1 MYLKRHIEKLVLE
14 RGKNYQTVLVT
25 GARQVGKSTLLENSA
40 AKNIPQFTLDDFT
53 LLASI
58 KRDLKG
64 FLDDNKPPI
73 FIDEIQYAPELF
85 RGIKMAVDKNKEK
98 NGLYFLTGSQKF
110 ELMQGVSESLSGRI
124 AVLNLLGL
132 SSREMDGETFSK
144 PFIPTPEYI
153 KTRNPNP
160 QKKSGLPDSRKLWK
174 RIHRGFFPRLALNS
188 SLDWEAYYSDYLKTY
203 IERDVQKLSSV
214 GDNMSYVNFMT
225 ILAARTGQMLNI
237 ASVSRDL
244 GVSEPTVKKWISVLE
259 ASNIIYLLRP
269 FSLNVKVRTVKAPK
283 VYFLDTGLASY
294 LCKWLTPETLQH
306 GAMSGQIFETY
317 VVGEILKSYYNAGR
331 EAPLYYFRNDKAEEV
346 DLLFFENGMLYPVE
360 IKKTASPAA
369 SDVSSFRLLETAFS
383 SLTIGSGALLCTY
396 DKVLPLTD
404 KVKIFPVH
412 WI

>member
-1 MYLKRHIEKLVLE
+1 MYLKRHIEKLVFQ
-14 RGKNYQTVLVT
+14 RGKTYQTVLVS

-40 AKNIPQFTLDDFT
+40 AKDIPQFTLDDFT

-58 KRDLKG
+58 KQDMQG

-85 RGIKMAVDKNKEK
+85 RGIKMVIDKDKNT
-98 NGLYFLTGSQKF
+98 NGQYFMTGSQKF

-132 SSREMDGETFSK
+132 SSREMDGDDFME
-144 PFIPTPEYI
+144 PFIPTQEYI
-153 KTRNPNP
+153 NIRNLNT
-160 QKKSGLPDSRKLWK
+160 QRESKKPDSRKLWK
-174 RIHRGFFPRLALNS
+174 RIHRGFFPRLVLNS

-214 GDNMSYVNFMT
+214 GDNISYVNFMT
-225 ILAARTGQMLNI
+225 ILAARTGQLLNI
-237 ASVSRDL
+237 ASVARDL

-269 FSLNVKVRTVKAPK
+269 FSQNVKVRTVKAPK

-306 GAMSGQIFETY
+306 GAMSGQIFESY

-331 EAPLYYFRNDKAEEV
+331 EAPLYFFRNDKAEEV
-346 DLLFFENGMLYPVE
+346 DLLFYENGTLYPVE
-360 IKKTASPAA
+360 IKKTASPVT
-369 SDVSSFRLLETAFS
+369 SDVSAFRLLETAFP
-383 SLTIGSGALLCTY
+383 SLKIGSGALLCTY

-404 KVKIFPVH
+404 KVKIIPVN